1 MFWGIDGSTL
11 NLIYYQGD
19 RFMPNEDPVIS
30 HGGLHPNHTE
40 EMKYFKEKK
49 VYTVQIESTSACPQ
63 SCLYCYASQ
72 KGVPINELSKKNV
85 ITVLDSASNL
95 EVKAID
101 WLGGDPLVRDDWY
114 ELMIY
119 AKDLGLR
126 NNIWTSGIPLKNMEV
141 AKKAVEVTDSG
152 FISVHLDSLN
162 ETNYSKVHS
171 GEPRDIIEAILT
183 GVDNALAFGKSPK
196 ELINCIT
203 YTKPL
208 AGSDVNRTIKYF
220 FEEKGIR
227 TCLTLMCN
235 VGLATEHNDWQPSA
249 SDIKDACEFRDDV
262 NYSNSP
268 HSIST
273 MDVNKFYCGGII
285 CVTVDGD
292 VTSCSVIRKGF
303 GNINHS
309 PLEEIVE
316 QYKNELLFIPLRD
329 EKYMLDSCSNCENSS
344 VCWGCRAMAY
354 YETGDMMAEDPKC
367 WINPGTNFR

>member
-1 MFWGIDGSTL
+1 MTKDNT
-11 NLIYYQGD
+11 
-19 RFMPNEDPVIS
+19 VIT
-30 HGGLHPNHTE
+30 HGGLHPNYTE
-40 EMKYFKEKK
+40 EMKYFEQRK

-63 SCLYCYASQ
+63 RCLYCYASQ
-72 KGVPINELSKKNV
+72 RDKTSKELSKKNV
-85 ITVLDSASNL
+85 IAILDSASNL

-126 NNIWTSGIPLKNMEV
+126 NNIWTSGIPLKDMEI
-141 AKKAVEVTDSG
+141 AEKAVEVTGSG

-162 ETNYSKVHS
+162 ETIYSKVHS
-171 GEPRDIIEAILT
+171 GDPKKNIKAILT
-183 GVDNALAFGKSPK
+183 GVDNTLVLGKSPN
-196 ELINCIT
+196 ELVNCIT

-208 AGSDVNRTIKYF
+208 VGSDVKKTIKYF

-227 TCLTLMCN
+227 TCLTLLCN
-235 VGLATEHNDWQPSA
+235 VGLALEHKEWQPSA
-249 SDIKDACEFRDDV
+249 SDIKGACELRDDV

-268 HSIST
+268 YSIST

-285 CVTVDGD
+285 CVTMNGD

-303 GNINHS
+303 GNINDS
-309 PLEEIVE
+309 PLEDIIKNF
-316 QYKNELLFIPLRD
+316 KNELLFIPLRE
-329 EKYMLDSCSNCENSS
+329 EKNMPDSCCSCENNT

-354 YETGDMMAEDPKC
+354 YESGDMMAKDPKC
-367 WINPGTNFR
+367 WFNSDNRIG

>member
-1 MFWGIDGSTL
+1 MTKNDS
-11 NLIYYQGD
+11 
-19 RFMPNEDPVIS
+19 VITHS
-30 HGGLHPNHTE
+30 GLHPNYAE
-40 EMKYFKEKK
+40 EKKYFDENK

-72 KGVPINELSKKNV
+72 KSLEKKELSKKNV
-85 ITVLDSASNL
+85 IAILDSAAKM

-101 WLGGDPLVRDDWY
+101 WLGGDPLIRDDWY
-114 ELMIY
+114 ELMRY
-119 AKDLGLR
+119 AQDLGLR
-126 NNIWTSGIPLKNMEV
+126 NNIWTSGIPLKDMEV
-141 AKKAVEVTDSG
+141 AQKAVELTGSG

-162 ETNYSKVHS
+162 ETVYSKVHS
-171 GEPRDIIEAILT
+171 GDPKRIIEAILT
-183 GVDNALAFGKSPK
+183 GVDNTLSLGKSPN

-203 YTKPL
+203 YSKPL
-208 AGSDVNRTIKYF
+208 AGDDVKRTIKYF

-227 TCLTLMCN
+227 TCLTMMCN
-235 VGLATEHNDWQPSA
+235 VGLAKEHEDWQA
-249 SDIKDACEFRDDV
+249 SGQDIMDAYGTRDDV

-303 GNINHS
+303 GNINDS
-309 PLEEIVE
+309 LLEDIIDKF
-316 QYKNELLFIPLRD
+316 KNDLLFIPLR
-329 EKYMLDSCSNCENSS
+329 ETKNMPGSCDSCKNNS

-354 YETGDMMAEDPKC
+354 YETGNMMAEDPKC
-367 WINPGTNFR
+367 WLNSENNSR